1 MEQTTKKKIKC
12 IGTEQYINAR
22 TGEIEEMQVT
32 SIEDRDFNFYKIWMR
47 NFIATLDIVG
57 NQKTKLCFWLI
68 DHLDRDNKLIG
79 TYRTIA
85 DKSGVGLDTV
95 RITMKILLDADFMRK
110 QQNGVYIVNPD
121 VLYKGSRSG
130 RMNVLNQYN
139 TAERAELTDEEKLSN
154 LMDSITKLLQQA
166 EVLKEKIANKNSQ
179 ANQLPGQQEIVDT
192 DMHMREVV

>member
-166 EVLKEKIANKNSQ
+166 EVLKEKIASKNNQ

-192 DMHMREVV
+192 DMHMRVVV

>member
-95 RITMKILLDADFMRK
+95 RINMKILLDADFM
-110 QQNGVYIVNPD
+110 
-121 VLYKGSRSG
+121 
-130 RMNVLNQYN
+130 
-139 TAERAELTDEEKLSN
+139 
-154 LMDSITKLLQQA
+154 
-166 EVLKEKIANKNSQ
+166 
-179 ANQLPGQQEIVDT
+179 
-192 DMHMREVV
+192 

>member
-1 MEQTTKKKIKC
+1 MEQATKKKIKC

-166 EVLKEKIANKNSQ
+166 EVLKEKIANKNNQ
-179 ANQLPGQQEIVDT
+179 ANQFPGQQEIVDT

>member
-1 MEQTTKKKIKC
+1 MGQTTKKKIKC

-22 TGEIEEMQVT
+22 TGELEEMQVT
-32 SIEDRDFNFYKIWMR
+32 SIEDRDFNFHKIWMR

-57 NQKTKLCFWLI
+57 NQKTKLCFWII

-79 TYRTIA
+79 TYRIIA
-85 DKSGVGLDTV
+85 DKSGIGLDTV
-95 RITMKILLDADFMRK
+95 RITMKTLLDADFIRK

-139 TAERAELTDEEKLSN
+139 TAERVELTDEEKLSN
-154 LMDSITKLLQQA
+154 LMDSITKLLHQA
-166 EVLKEKIANKNSQ
+166 EVLKEKIASKSD
-179 ANQLPGQQEIVDT
+179 QLPGQQEIVDE
-192 DMHMREVV
+192 DMHMREVG

>member
-1 MEQTTKKKIKC
+1 MEQATKKKIKC

-139 TAERAELTDEEKLSN
+139 IAARAELTDEEKLSN

-166 EVLKEKIANKNSQ
+166 EVLKEKIASKNNQ

-192 DMHMREVV
+192 DMHMRVVV

>member
-166 EVLKEKIANKNSQ
+166 EVLKEKIANKNNQ